1 MNAVARQINALRA
14 QVCHHEERYYVLADP
29 EISDAEFDAMMR
41 QLQGLEAVHPELVTP
56 DSPTQRV
63 AVAPVEGF
71 ETVEHATPMLSL
83 DNAYTEDEMRAFDKR
98 VRRGLDDGAEISYV
112 TELKIDGLSIALTYL
127 DGRLERG
134 VTRGTGIRGEDV
146 TSNVRVIRAIP
157 LTLKGGASGRVEI
170 RGEIYLPRRAFERIN
185 REREES
191 GEPIFANPRNAAAG
205 AIRNLD
211 PALVAKRGLSV
222 FAYQII
228 GVDTGANDLV
238 THADTLERLRAWG
251 LPSEPHWK
259 LCAGIDAV
267 LGFCREWAERRRT
280 LAFDTDGIV
289 VKVSSLDQH
298 ERLGATSKFPR
309 WAIAFK
315 FPAEQATTRLL
326 RIEVKVGRTGAVT
339 PYAVLEPVRLAG
351 SAIQMATLHNANE
364 VARKDI
370 RAGDIVLVEK
380 AGNVIPKIVKPIVSR
395 RAAGAGAPRPF
406 VMPTHCLACQMQLER
421 TADEVVWR
429 CPNPVC
435 PAQLSRAIQHFASRG
450 AMDIEGLGESLVG
463 QLVDAGLVRDFA
475 DLYTLTASALEALE
489 LMGKKSA
496 ANVLAKIEHSKTN
509 DFSRLLIGLGIRH
522 VGARVAAVLARSFG
536 SLDGLMQAS
545 REEFEQVPD
554 VGPVVAA
561 SLRAFLDEP
570 RNRDLLTRLRRAGVK
585 VSTAAQTSDGSRRLA
600 GQTFVLTG
608 KLASRSRAA
617 ARCEIE
623 GLGGTVTSSVSNQTS
638 YLVVGVEPGS
648 KLARALSL
656 GVRILDED
664 AFLKLVMQKR

>member
-14 QVCHHEERYYVLADP
+14 QICHHEERYYVLADP

-41 QLQGLEAVHPELVTP
+41 QLQELEAVHPELITP

-63 AVAPVEGF
+63 GVAPVEGF

-98 VRRGLDDGAEISYV
+98 VRRGLDDGAEVSYIA
-112 TELKIDGLSIALTYL
+112 ELKIDGLSIALTYL

-134 VTRGTGIRGEDV
+134 VTRGVGIRGEDV
-146 TSNVRVIRAIP
+146 TSNVRVIRALP

-191 GEPIFANPRNAAAG
+191 GDQIFANPRNAAAG

-222 FAYQII
+222 FVYQLIRA
-228 GVDTGANDLV
+228 DTGPNDLV
-238 THADTLERLRAWG
+238 THADTLERLRVWG
-251 LPSEPHWK
+251 LPTEPHWQ
-259 LCAGIDAV
+259 LCADIDAV
-267 LGFCREWAERRRT
+267 LVFCREWAERRHT

-289 VKVSSLDQH
+289 VKVLKLDQY

-309 WAIAFK
+309 WATAFK

-395 RAAGAGAPRPF
+395 RAAGSDAPSPF

-421 TADEVVWR
+421 TVDEVVWR
-429 CPNPVC
+429 CPNPEC
-435 PAQLSRAIQHFASRG
+435 
-450 AMDIEGLGESLVG
+450 
-463 QLVDAGLVRDFA
+463 
-475 DLYTLTASALEALE
+475 
-489 LMGKKSA
+489 
-496 ANVLAKIEHSKTN
+496 
-509 DFSRLLIGLGIRH
+509 
-522 VGARVAAVLARSFG
+522 RS
-536 SLDGLMQAS
+536 
-545 REEFEQVPD
+545 
-554 VGPVVAA
+554 
-561 SLRAFLDEP
+561 
-570 RNRDLLTRLRRAGVK
+570 T
-585 VSTAAQTSDGSRRLA
+585 
-600 GQTFVLTG
+600 
-608 KLASRSRAA
+608 
-617 ARCEIE
+617 
-623 GLGGTVTSSVSNQTS
+623 
-638 YLVVGVEPGS
+638 
-648 KLARALSL
+648 
-656 GVRILDED
+656 
-664 AFLKLVMQKR
+664 

>member
-14 QVCHHEERYYVLADP
+14 QICHHEERYYVLADP

-41 QLQGLEAVHPELVTP
+41 QLQELEAVHPELITP

-63 AVAPVEGF
+63 GVAPVEGF

-98 VRRGLDDGAEISYV
+98 VRRGLDDGAEVSYIA
-112 TELKIDGLSIALTYL
+112 ELKIDGLSIALTYL

-134 VTRGTGIRGEDV
+134 VTRGVGIRGEDV
-146 TSNVRVIRAIP
+146 TSNVRVIRALP

-191 GEPIFANPRNAAAG
+191 ADQIFANPRNAAAG

-222 FAYQII
+222 FVYQLIRA
-228 GVDTGANDLV
+228 DTGPNDLV
-238 THADTLERLRAWG
+238 THADTLERLRVWG
-251 LPSEPHWK
+251 LPTEPHWQ
-259 LCAGIDAV
+259 LCADIDAV
-267 LGFCREWAERRRT
+267 LVFCREWAERRHT

-289 VKVSSLDQH
+289 VKVLKLDQH

-309 WAIAFK
+309 WATAFK

-395 RAAGAGAPRPF
+395 RAAGSDAPSPF

-421 TADEVVWR
+421 TVDEVVWR
-429 CPNPVC
+429 CPNPEC
-435 PAQLSRAIQHFASRG
+435 PAQLSRAIQYFASRG

-463 QLVDAGLVRDFA
+463 QLVDAGLVRDFS
-475 DLYTLTASALEALE
+475 DLYTLTAPALEALE
-489 LMGKKSA
+489 RMGKKSA

-509 DFSRLLIGLGIRH
+509 DFSRLLVGLGIRH
-522 VGARVAAVLARSFG
+522 VGARAASVLAKKFG
-536 SLDGLMQAS
+536 SLDVLMQAS

-561 SLRAFLDEP
+561 SVRAFLDEP
-570 RNRDLLTRLRRAGVK
+570 RNRDLLTRLRRAGVT
-585 VSTAAQTSDGSRRLA
+585 VSTVSQTSDGSRRLG

-608 KLASRSRAA
+608 KLASRSREA
-617 ARCEIE
+617 ARREIE

-638 YLVVGVEPGS
+638 FLVVGAEPGS
-648 KLARALSL
+648 KLALALSL

-664 AFLKLVMQKR
+664 EFLELVMRKR

>member
-14 QVCHHEERYYVLADP
+14 QICHHEERYYVLADP

-41 QLQGLEAVHPELVTP
+41 QLQELEAVHPELITP

-63 AVAPVEGF
+63 GVAPVEGF

-98 VRRGLDDGAEISYV
+98 VRRGLDDGAEVSYIA
-112 TELKIDGLSIALTYL
+112 ELKIDGLSIALTYL

-134 VTRGTGIRGEDV
+134 VTRGVGIRGEDV
-146 TSNVRVIRAIP
+146 TSNVRVIRALP

-191 GEPIFANPRNAAAG
+191 GDQIFANPRNAAAG

-222 FAYQII
+222 FVYQLIRA
-228 GVDTGANDLV
+228 DTGPNDLV
-238 THADTLERLRAWG
+238 THADTLERLRVWG
-251 LPSEPHWK
+251 LPTEPHWQ
-259 LCAGIDAV
+259 LCADIDAV
-267 LGFCREWAERRRT
+267 LVFCREWAERRHT

-289 VKVSSLDQH
+289 VKVLKLDQY

-309 WAIAFK
+309 WATAFK

-395 RAAGAGAPRPF
+395 RAAGSDAPSPF

-421 TADEVVWR
+421 TVDEVVWR
-429 CPNPVC
+429 CPNPEC
-435 PAQLSRAIQHFASRG
+435 PAQLSRAIQYFASRG

-463 QLVDAGLVRDFA
+463 QLVDAGLVRDFS
-475 DLYTLTASALEALE
+475 DLYTLTAPALEALE
-489 LMGKKSA
+489 RMGKKSA

-522 VGARVAAVLARSFG
+522 VGSRAASLLAKNFG
-536 SLDGLMQAS
+536 SLDVLMQAS

-561 SLRAFLDEP
+561 SVRAFLDEP
-570 RNRDLLTRLRRAGVK
+570 RNRDLLTRLRRAGVT
-585 VSTAAQTSDGSRRLA
+585 VSTVPQTSDGSRRLD
-600 GQTFVLTG
+600 GETFVLTG

-617 ARCEIE
+617 ARREIE

-638 YLVVGVEPGS
+638 FLVVGAEPGS
-648 KLARALSL
+648 KLALALSL

-664 AFLKLVMQKR
+664 EFLELVMRKR

>member
-1 MNAVARQINALRA
+1 VNAVAHQINALRA
-14 QVCHHEERYYVLADP
+14 QICHHEERYYVLADP

-41 QLQGLEAVHPELVTP
+41 QLQELEAVHPELITP

-98 VRRGLDDGAEISYV
+98 VRRSLDDGAEVSYV
-112 TELKIDGLSIALTYL
+112 AELKIDGLSIALTYL

-134 VTRGTGIRGEDV
+134 VTRGVGIRGEDV
-146 TSNVRVIRAIP
+146 TSNVRVIRALP

-185 REREES
+185 REREEL
-191 GEPIFANPRNAAAG
+191 GDQIFANPRNAAAG

-222 FAYQII
+222 FAYQVI
-228 GVDTGANDLV
+228 GGDTGPNDLV
-238 THADTLERLRAWG
+238 THADTLERLRVWG
-251 LPSEPHWK
+251 LPTEPHWQ
-259 LCAGIDAV
+259 LCSGIDAV
-267 LGFCREWAERRRT
+267 LVFCREWAERRRT
-280 LAFDTDGIV
+280 LGFDTDGIV
-289 VKVSSLDQH
+289 VKVSRLDQY

-364 VARKDI
+364 VVRKDI

-395 RAAGAGAPRPF
+395 RAAGPGSPSPF

-421 TADEVVWR
+421 TVDEVVWR
-429 CPNPVC
+429 CPNPMC

-475 DLYTLTASALEALE
+475 DLYTLTAPALEALE
-489 LMGKKSA
+489 RMGKKSA
-496 ANVLAKIEHSKTN
+496 ANVLSKIDNSKTN

-522 VGARVAAVLARSFG
+522 VGARVAAVLAQSFG
-536 SLDGLMQAS
+536 SLDGLMHAS

-561 SLRAFLDEP
+561 SVRAFLDEP
-570 RNRDLLTRLRRAGVK
+570 RNRDLLTRLRRAGVM
-585 VSTAAQTSDGSRRLA
+585 VSTAAKTSDGSRRLA

-617 ARCEIE
+617 ARREIE
-623 GLGGTVTSSVSNQTS
+623 GLGGTVTSSVSNQTR
-638 YLVVGVEPGS
+638 YLVVGAEPGS
-648 KLARALSL
+648 KLALALSL

-664 AFLKLVMQKR
+664 AFLKLVIRKR